1 LFLVLRFN
9 SVMMRRVRGLT
20 TCSLLLL
27 AALPISLAAQEAV
40 TITGHVSSA
49 NMPVRGASLRI
60 EQLDLGA
67 TTDADGR
74 YSFIVP
80 STRVRGQTVTL
91 SAKYVRLRSQS
102 VEITLVGG
110 SLVRDFDLVGAD
122 GTQPTV
128 ADRPRVG
135 DPVRPSNPVGVRPQP
150 TSSLAAPTVIVLDSR
165 VVPTAFAPRVDSTVL
180 QDVAGPT
187 NLASAL
193 TGRLTGAEVL
203 NSSALGGTSAV
214 FVRGPHTIAGATQP
228 LIVVNGILVGNDNIT
243 NRTQLSGGGGFDYG
257 SAINDLNLDD
267 IASVELLR
275 GPVAALRY
283 GGRAANGVLVVTTK
297 NGRGLNG
304 VIVSANQQISS
315 ASALRLPSYQNTY
328 GQGLGGAFSFFDGK
342 GGGVNDATD
351 QSWGPIMAGQPVA
364 QASLIEA
371 GRADVRLF
379 LANPTNVSDYYVSKK
394 TLTTNI
400 AVQGGNETGQFR
412 LGVNNRSAGGLTPQS
427 HVTTRSLV
435 MTAGIQPSS
444 RFIVNGDLQLYTDRG
459 EDRPGSGFDESNGV
473 SVFSHMPRQ
482 IDVLG
487 YQTRLRDLTLKQL
500 SWNYA
505 GHNNPYFAVLENDN
519 HDDRTRWIAG
529 GSATYALS
537 PWLTATARG
546 GADHSTDKRSLSVA
560 GGWMG
565 GFPYYLGRGD
575 FSTGG
580 FQNDDITA
588 SHMNADVFLRAAPR
602 PTGSTAYVFTVGAG
616 RRADGIESTTLGADK
631 LVDTTTR
638 LPLGFN
644 GTSSTNVLFGG
655 VEASVRDFIS
665 LSASARAESSSLL
678 SGSSSS
684 TIYPA
689 VLGSIDL
696 MRSDSGSA
704 RGTVESFVLRGG
716 FSRSGNDATAEVLQ
730 RLGLPSS
737 VSGTTLSQISSP
749 ETTTG
754 FEAGTSIRMLHNR
767 VGFDVTYYNEKS
779 ENLLWG
785 STAFANTGSL
795 SNKGIEGSVW
805 ITPLRASG
813 FEWSVGANAGRN
825 ENTVEALSGGAG
837 SIALGPASG
846 GVTVMANTGSP
857 LGALMGL
864 RFLRDAGGQLL
875 LRNGA
880 PLADSASGL
889 RVLGQSLPSWTGG
902 LSSSLRRGG
911 FEVSVLFDTHRGG
924 QIFSASNRAGA
935 VSGTL
940 AETVFRPDTGLLIS
954 GVDIAT
960 GQPNAVHVSTENYY
974 RALGNIGERW
984 IYDASF
990 VKLREAR
997 MSYALPLQFI
1007 SPLRAQSVRLSIV
1020 GRNLALWTNA
1030 PNIDPETVLST
1041 ATYRGAEMGQ
1051 LPTAKSVGFQLSLT
1065 P

>member
-1 LFLVLRFN
+1 
-9 SVMMRRVRGLT
+9 MMRRVRGLT

-27 AALPISLAAQEAV
+27 GALPVTLAAQEAV

-49 NMPVRGASLRI
+49 KMPVRGASIRI

-80 STRVRGQTVTL
+80 STRVRGQTVTIT
-91 SAKYVRLRSQS
+91 ARYVRLRPQS
-102 VEITLVGG
+102 VDVTLVGG
-110 SLVRDFDLVGAD
+110 ALVRDFDLVSMEGN
-122 GTQPTV
+122 QP
-128 ADRPRVG
+128 APSDRPRVG
-135 DPVRPSNPVGVRPQP
+135 DPVRTADPVSTGTRPV
-150 TSSLAAPTVIVLDSR
+150 SSSRPAAIVALDAR
-165 VVPTAFAPRVDSTVL
+165 VAPTAFAPRVDSTVL

-193 TGRLTGAEVL
+193 TGRLAGVEVL
-203 NSSALGGTSAV
+203 NSSALGGSSAV
-214 FVRGPHTIAGATQP
+214 FVRGPHTIAGVTQP
-228 LIVVNGILVGNDNIT
+228 LVVVNGIIVGNDNIT
-243 NRTQLSGGGGFDYG
+243 NLTQLSGGGGFDYG

-267 IASVELLR
+267 IASVEVLR

-304 VIVSANQQISS
+304 IVVSANQQISS
-315 ASALRLPSYQNTY
+315 SSVLRLPSYQNTY
-328 GQGLGGAFSFFDGK
+328 GQGLGGAFAFFDGK
-342 GGGVNDATD
+342 GGGVNDAVD
-351 QSWGPIMAGQPVA
+351 QSWGPIIAGQPVP

-371 GRADVRLF
+371 GRAEVRPF
-379 LANPTNVSDYYVSKK
+379 LAAASNVSGYYVSNK
-394 TLTTNI
+394 TLTTNV
-400 AVQGGNETGQFR
+400 AMQGGNERGQFR
-412 LGVNNRSAGGLTPQS
+412 LGINNRSAGGVTPESQL
-427 HVTTRSLV
+427 TTRSLV
-435 MTAGIQPSS
+435 LTAGLQPSP
-444 RFIVNGDLQLYTDRG
+444 RFIVSGDLQLYTDRG
-459 EDRPGSGFDESNGV
+459 EDRPGSGFDESNNV

-482 IDVLG
+482 VDVLA
-487 YQTRLRDLTLKQL
+487 YQTRLRDATLKQL

-505 GHNNPYFAVLENDN
+505 GHNNPYFGVLENDN

-529 GSATYALS
+529 GSASYALS
-537 PWLTATARG
+537 DWITATARAG
-546 GADHSTDKRSLSVA
+546 TDQMSDKRFLNVA
-560 GGWMG
+560 SGWMG

-580 FQNDDITA
+580 FQNDDIKA
-588 SHMNADVFLRAAPR
+588 SHVNADLFLRAAPR
-602 PTGSTAYVFTVGAG
+602 ATGSTAYVFTVGAG
-616 RRADGIESTTLGADK
+616 RRSNGLESTTLGADK

-638 LPLGFN
+638 LPLNFDGS
-644 GTSSTNVLFGG
+644 SSTNVLFGG
-655 VEASVRDFIS
+655 VEASVRDFIA

-684 TIYPA
+684 TVYPA
-689 VLGSIDL
+689 VFASVDL
-696 MRSDSGSA
+696 MRSDSASA
-704 RGTVESFVLRGG
+704 RGTVESFVLRAG

-737 VSGTTLSQISSP
+737 VDGTTLSQISSP

-754 FEAGTSIRMLHNR
+754 FEGGTTIRMLRNR

-779 ENLLWG
+779 DNLV
-785 STAFANTGSL
+785 FASGTSVLRTGAL
-795 SNKGIEGSVW
+795 SNKGIEASLSL
-805 ITPLRASG
+805 TPLRVG
-813 FEWSVGANAGRN
+813 RLEWSVGANLGRN
-825 ENTVEALSGGAG
+825 ENSVEGISGGSG
-837 SIALGPASG
+837 SVALGPTSG
-846 GVTVMANTGSP
+846 GVTVEARTGSP
-857 LGALMGL
+857 LGALVGL
-864 RFLRDAGGQLL
+864 GYLRDAGGQLI

-880 PLADSASGL
+880 PLADSASGV

-902 LSSSLRRGG
+902 LSSSIRRGG
-911 FEVSVLFDTHRGG
+911 FELSVLFDTHRGG

-935 VSGTL
+935 ISGTL
-940 AETVFRPDTGLLIS
+940 TETVVRPDSGLLIA

-960 GQPNAVHVSTENYY
+960 GQPNAVHVSTEDYY
-974 RALGNIGERW
+974 HALGNIGERW

-997 MSYALPLQFI
+997 LSFAFPLQFFG
-1007 SPLRAQSVRLSIV
+1007 PLRAQSIRLSIV
-1020 GRNLALWTNA
+1020 GRNLALWTDA